1 MVPTMMMQCVEHIS
15 VVYTY
20 QVGVRFFGSGS
31 VIGRGTEIGS
41 GLSGFEYSNLVLL
54 SRYPDS
60 TCGLRY
66 S

>member
-1 MVPTMMMQCVEHIS
+1 MTMVPTMMMQCVERIP

-20 QVGVRFFGSGS
+20 QVGVQ
-31 VIGRGTEIGS
+31 I
-41 GLSGFEYSNLVLL
+41 EYSNLVLL